1 MAKEIKTVSYS
12 ASTKIVYPQ
21 SYNFADCGS
30 LGWGEGLEERKQEIE
45 EFKKKKKRKG
55 QVCSLGRKMSRL

>member
-1 MAKEIKTVSYS
+1 MAKEIKTISYS

-21 SYNFADCGS
+21 SYNFEDCES
-30 LGWGEGLEERKQEIE
+30 LGWGEGLEERKQEIKE
-45 EFKKKKKRKG
+45 LKKKKRKG

>member
-21 SYNFADCGS
+21 SYSFADCGS
-30 LGWGEGLEERKQEIE
+30 LGWEEGLEERKQEIE
-45 EFKKKKKRKG
+45 EF
-55 QVCSLGRKMSRL
+55 